1 MSIPP
6 GYRLIA
12 QAKYDELHAKGDALV
27 SLEKKIEILLQQKTS
42 AANAASAESAASA
55 ERAAKAERAANA
67 ERAASADMQ
76 KMKAL
81 IQQNEML
88 KKEKKSVPEGYA
100 LISKTKLDYMYSK
113 LKTTPDF
120 PKTEDAHLHKH
131 LQTKIDQLMQEN
143 KSLKEKKL
151 KNEVKQVSKF
161 LRDRKE
167 MHKRY
172 FKLKEDYRIQDKY
185 LTEDPVINKRW
196 QKLES
201 QRIIQMQDEG

>member
-6 GYRLIA
+6 GYRLIT
-12 QAKYDELHAKGDALV
+12 QAKYDELHAKGDALIA
-27 SLEKKIEILLQQKTS
+27 LEKKMNILLQQKS
-42 AANAASAESAASA
+42 SVAPERVDDEKLQILIKQNAKLKEESSDT
-55 ERAAKAERAANA
+55 RK
-67 ERAASADMQ
+67 MQ
-76 KMKAL
+76 AL
-81 IQQNEML
+81 IEQNARL

-113 LKTTPDF
+113 LKTTPDTSN
-120 PKTEDAHLHKH
+120 TEDPNLHEH
-131 LQTKIDQLMQEN
+131 LQQKIDQLTQEN
-143 KSLKEKKL
+143 KSLKVKKL
-151 KNEVKQVSKF
+151 KNEVKQVNKF

-172 FKLKEDYRIQDKY
+172 FKLKEEYRIQEKY

-201 QRIIQMQDEG
+201 QRIIQMQEDDS